1 MKVFLQAQQDC
12 NKAYIENLMV
22 IKINQSKAALYS
34 RDRIEFSANKLSQ
47 TGPLNWFSSL
57 VFFSHSRTE
66 EGINN
71 KAETNSI
78 RKTSMTPKPE
88 EGELDSFA
96 SYLSAKDR

>member
-1 MKVFLQAQQDC
+1 MKFFLQAQRDC
-12 NKAYIENLMV
+12 NSAYKDSLIV

-34 RDRIEFSANKLSQ
+34 REKIEFSANKLSQ

-66 EGINN
+66 DGINN

-78 RKTSMTPKPE
+78 SKTSMTPKPE

>member
-1 MKVFLQAQQDC
+1 MKVFLQAYQDC
-12 NKAYIENLMV
+12 NNAYKDSLMV

-34 RDRIEFSANKLSQ
+34 REKIEFNTNKLSH

-57 VFFSHSRTE
+57 VFFRHSRTE

-78 RKTSMTPKPE
+78 SKTSITPKPE

-96 SYLSAKDR
+96 A